1 MFEPG
6 PNDTLSQNF
15 IVLVDKMAEIFEKN
29 EKNDEKTQFQN
40 YPKKSHRIRKNE
52 KFKNWASPCFKWAQI
67 MPRVKI

>member
-6 PNDTLSQNF
+6 PNDALSQNF
-15 IVLVDKMAEIFEKN
+15 IVLVDKMAEIFEKK
-29 EKNDEKTQFQN
+29 EQTQFQN
-40 YPKKSHRIRKNE
+40 NPKKYPRIRKNE